1 MARSKSSRKYQL
13 TINNP
18 ETHGYTHSH
27 IWEILEQFPSLV
39 YCCMCDEIGENKT
52 PHTHVYTV
60 FRNGVMFDTLH
71 KRFYGAHIEPAHG
84 THQENRDYIRKEGK
98 WSDDQKHETNLPETF
113 EERGE
118 MPPDRV
124 AGKTDSEII
133 YEMVKDGAS
142 NFDILE
148 SFPSAMNRLDKIERA
163 RQTLLQE
170 KQKNLFRQLEVSY
183 IYGDTGVG
191 KTRSVMEQYGYQN
204 VYRVTNYQ
212 HPFDGYKGQDVIVF
226 EEFRNSLPAKEM
238 LNYLDGYPLE
248 LPCRYS
254 DRQACYTKV
263 FLITNIPI
271 DKQYPNVQVEEPET
285 YQAFLRRIHHVI
297 YQQIDGTQKT
307 ILPVVDWA
315 ESPWPEGSEQ
325 AHV

>member
-1 MARSKSSRKYQL
+1 M
-13 TINNP
+13 
-18 ETHGYTHSH
+18 
-27 IWEILEQFPSLV
+27 
-39 YCCMCDEIGENKT
+39 
-52 PHTHVYTV
+52 
-60 FRNGVMFDTLH
+60 
-71 KRFYGAHIEPAHG
+71 KRFYGAHIEPVHG

-191 KTRSVMEQYGYQN
+191 KTRNVMEQYGYQN

-226 EEFRNSLPAKEM
+226 EEFRSSLPAKEM